1 MAKVYIDFETR
12 SDINI
17 KKAGSYKYMESPY
30 FEPLCMAYAIDDEP
44 VNLWIPTQPVGIPD
58 VFPTRLLSDN
68 TISAFNIEF
77 EMNVLNHSWLR
88 WNECFKDEQPDFTP
102 HDFIDV
108 QAVARL
114 FGFPAKLEE
123 LAKVL
128 NVAHQKSAAG
138 TRLINLLC
146 VTKPGVRPPT
156 PQTNKAEFLDLYEY
170 CKQDVRTTRACHK
183 ALIKNDLSES
193 EKDVFAHMLKQ
204 NQTGFPID
212 IESVKEII
220 GVMEE
225 YKNKAN
231 SKLYELTNGRVSK
244 GTQVQRITNYIRG
257 QGHGIPDLAA
267 PTITEILDRKMF
279 DSKTREILRCR
290 QAVSHS
296 STAKFNRM
304 IEMLCKDGRIKGNLK
319 YYGGHTGRFAGVG
332 VQLHNLPRAQ
342 HEDPEEV
349 LRHFKEWQLHGLMEE
364 YGNLGSAASKLIR
377 PMIKAE
383 EGKVLYV
390 ADYVSVENVVLHWTA
405 NDMRTTEDFA
415 NKIDQY
421 KRYASRRFNVP
432 YEEVNKDQRT
442 YAKPCVLGLGYGGG
456 AGALQRVAGNYGIV
470 LSDQAAEKDKKFYR
484 STYPEIPDL
493 WYTVQNF
500 LIKATLEKSLL
511 ELHTGTT
518 TLKFIGRDEY
528 SFILLPS
535 DRFLAYPL
543 PQIQRDAQYEN
554 QCFTYMGIDGT
565 TKQWRRLGDQH
576 RILKDG
582 THAPDMPV
590 HGGRLVENII
600 QALARDLLVYGMLKA
615 EHAGFGCIGSVH
627 DESIA
632 EEPTLPA
639 VETLNKF
646 EAYCK
651 ALCTLPEWARGLPIR
666 ADGYV
671 GKRYRKD

>member
-1 MAKVYIDFETR
+1 
-12 SDINI
+12 
-17 KKAGSYKYMESPY
+17 
-30 FEPLCMAYAIDDEP
+30 MAYALDDEP
-44 VNLWIPTQPVGIPD
+44 VGLWVPD
-58 VFPTRLLSDN
+58 QEFPSALLSDN
-68 TISAFNIEF
+68 TLPAHNIEF
-77 EMNVLNHSWLR
+77 EMGVLNHPWFR
-88 WNECFKDEQPDFTP
+88 WNECFEKDQRNFTP

-128 NVAHQKSAAG
+128 NVAHQKDAAG
-138 TRLINLLC
+138 TRLINALC
-146 VTKPGVRPPT
+146 VRKSGTRPPT
-156 PQTNKAEFLDLYEY
+156 PETNRAEFMDLYEY

-183 ALIKNDLSES
+183 ALIKNDLSEF
-193 EKDVFAHMLKQ
+193 EKEVFAHMLLQ
-204 NQTGFPID
+204 NHRGFPID
-212 IESVKEII
+212 IESVHEIMGQI
-220 GVMEE
+220 EE
-225 YKNKAN
+225 SKNIAN
-231 SKLYELTNGRVSK
+231 SKLYQITNGRVTK

-257 QGHGIPDLAA
+257 QGHGLPDLAA
-267 PTITEILDRKMF
+267 PTIAEILDKKMF

-304 IEMLCKDGRIKGNLK
+304 VEMLCKDGRIKGNLK

-342 HEDPEEV
+342 HDDPDSV
-349 LRHFKEWQLHGLMEE
+349 IDDFSTKDIQYLMDT
-364 YGNLGSAASKLIR
+364 YGNIGAAASKLVR

-432 YEEVNKDQRT
+432 YDLVNKRQRT

-456 AGALQRVAGNYGIV
+456 AAALQRVAGNYGIV

-500 LIKATLEKSLL
+500 LIQATLEKSLL

-518 TLKFIGRDEY
+518 TIKFIGRDEY

-576 RILKDG
+576 RVLKDG

-615 EHAGFGCIGSVH
+615 EHAGFRCIGSVH

-632 EEPTLPA
+632 EESTLPA
-639 VETLNKF
+639 VETLDRF
-646 EAYCK
+646 ETYCE

>member
-1 MAKVYIDFETR
+1 MAKIYIDFETR

-17 KKAGSYKYMESPY
+17 KKAGSYRYMESPY
-30 FEPLCMAYAIDDEP
+30 FEPLCMAYAVGDDGP
-44 VNLWIPTQPVGIPD
+44 VDLWIAGET
-58 VFPTRLLSDN
+58 FPSGLLSDN
-68 TISAFNIEF
+68 TPAVYNVEF
-77 EMNVLNHSWLR
+77 EMNVLNHPWFR
-88 WNECFKDEQPDFTP
+88 WNEYFEDDQQFTP
-102 HDFIDV
+102 NDFIDV

-123 LAKVL
+123 LARVL
-128 NVAHQKSAAG
+128 NVSHQKDAKG
-138 TRLINLLC
+138 TKLINALC

-156 PQTNKAEFLDLYEY
+156 PQTNAAEFRDLYAY

-183 ALIKNDLSES
+183 ALIKDDLSS
-193 EKDVFAHMLKQ
+193 FEKEVFAHMLKQ
-204 NQTGFPID
+204 NHRGFPID
-212 IESVKEII
+212 IDSVVDILDVI
-220 GVMEE
+220 EE
-225 YKNKAN
+225 YKNIAN
-231 SKLYELTNGRVSK
+231 SKLYQLTNGRVTK

-257 QGHGIPDLAA
+257 QGHSIECLTATVMADA
-267 PTITEILDRKMF
+267 LDRKLY
-279 DSKTREILRCR
+279 DSKTREILRMR

-319 YYGGHTGRFAGVG
+319 YYGGHTGRYAGVG

-342 HEDPEEV
+342 HEDPDKVINDFRTKHIRE
-349 LRHFKEWQLHGLMEE
+349 LMAE
-364 YGNLGSAASKLIR
+364 YGNIGAAASKLIR
-377 PMIKAE
+377 PMIKTE
-383 EGKVLYV
+383 EGMVLYV
-390 ADYVSVENVVLHWTA
+390 ADYVSVENVLLHWTA

-432 YEEVNKDQRT
+432 YEEVNKEQRT

-470 LSDQAAEKDKKFYR
+470 LSDEAAERDKKFYR

-493 WYTVQNF
+493 WYTIQNY
-500 LIKATLEKSLL
+500 LIKATLEKTLL
-511 ELHTGTT
+511 ELNTGTT
-518 TLKFIGRDEY
+518 NLKFIGRDEY

-543 PQIQRDAQYEN
+543 PQIQRDAEYDS
-554 QCFTYMGIDGT
+554 QCFTYMGIDGS

-582 THAPDMPV
+582 TLVPDMPV

-600 QALARDLLVYGMLKA
+600 QALARDLLVFGMLQA
-615 EHAGFGCIGSVH
+615 EEAGYKMIGSVH
-627 DESIA
+627 DEGIA
-632 EEPTLPA
+632 EMPEGYDD
-639 VETLNKF
+639 F
-646 EAYCK
+646 DRYCD
-651 ALCTLPEWARGLPIR
+651 ALCTLPEWAMGLPLR
-666 ADGYV
+666 ADGYI